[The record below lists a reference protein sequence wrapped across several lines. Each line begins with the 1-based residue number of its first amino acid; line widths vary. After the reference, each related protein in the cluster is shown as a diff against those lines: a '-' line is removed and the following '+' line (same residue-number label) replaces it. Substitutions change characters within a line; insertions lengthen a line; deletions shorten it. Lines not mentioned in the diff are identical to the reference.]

1 MELIPIVS
9 DLQAPYHD
17 RRAVGA
23 VVSFI
28 EEYDFKKVL
37 CVGDVLDAPQ
47 VSQWTKGRA
56 GEHAGDLAKDRDV
69 AVKLLADLR
78 VTDLSRSNH
87 DDRVE
92 KYVAKYAPGFAGLP
106 ELTIERFMGLDDL
119 GITFHRKPA
128 RVAPGWYMLHG
139 DEVGYSRTAGGTALG
154 LARKVGGSVVC
165 GHTHKLG
172 LQHDHSSVSG
182 RRTASRW
189 GLEVGNLMDQK
200 RAGYLGAGYANW
212 QQGFGVLLVDG
223 SNVTPIPVPISNGSF
238 WFEGVKFSG

>member
-1 MELIPIVS
+1 MELIPVIS

-17 RRAVGA
+17 KRAVGA
-23 VVSFI
+23 LVSFI

-47 VSQWTKGRA
+47 ISQWTKGRA
-56 GEHAGDLAKDRDV
+56 GEHAGNLARDRDI
-69 AVKLLADLR
+69 AVDLLRRLR

-87 DDRVE
+87 DDRLE
-92 KYVAKYAPGFAGLP
+92 KYVEKYAPGFAGLP
-106 ELTIERFMGLDDL
+106 ELTIENFMGLVDL

-128 RVAPGWYMLHG
+128 KVAPGWYMLHG

-172 LQHDHSSVSG
+172 LQHDHSSVAG

-189 GLEVGNLMDQK
+189 GFEVGNLMDQK
-200 RAGYLGAGYANW
+200 RASYLGAGYANW

-223 SNVTPIPVPISNGSF
+223 SQVTPIPVPINNGSF
-238 WFEGVKFSG
+238 WFDGRKYSG